1 MYGDVPHAQEEGIMQ
16 VVTETFWEN
25 LNGRIVCQDHIGV
38 EASAKLANGKSPKT
52 ITTSMTKWFKMTDQE
67 ASEFSELVGLDH
79 TICESCRSGR

>member
-1 MYGDVPHAQEEGIMQ
+1 METAI
-16 VVTETFWEN
+16 TETFWSD
-25 LNGRIVCQDHIGV
+25 LGGRIACQNHIGV
-38 EASAKLANGKSPKT
+38 EASARLQSRPSVKT